1 MKKYIG
7 TKLIEAEPVLRNM
20 SGKLIPINMPVSLNE
35 LVEQGYKVRYPDGYE
50 SFSPKDVFEKAYMSL
65 TPNGEPEGKAPLIC
79 QSMVD
84 DFILYHNTMTVGDR
98 TTVVHAV
105 LRNGFSITESSACVC
120 AENYDMQIGEDICM
134 EKIEDKVWMLLGF
147 LLACGVNGIDGE
159 AACVKVE
166 PPVEG

>member
-7 TKLIEAEPVLRNM
+7 IKMIEAEPMLRNL
-20 SGKLIPINMPVSLNE
+20 SGKRIPISLSVSPDE
-35 LVEQGYKVRYPDGYE
+35 LVEQGYKIRYPDGYE

-65 TPNGEPEGKAPLIC
+65 TPNGEPEGEAPTIC

-84 DFILYHNTMTVGDR
+84 EFILYHNTTTVGDR

-120 AENYDMQIGEDICM
+120 ADNYDMQIGEDICM
-134 EKIEDKVWMLLGF
+134 EKIKDKVWMLLGF
-147 LLACGVNGIDGE
+147 LLACGVNGIDGK
-159 AACVKVE
+159 AAWPKPTE
-166 PPVEG
+166 D

>member
-7 TKLIEAEPVLRNM
+7 TKLIEAEPVLRSM
-20 SGKLIPINMPVSLNE
+20 SGKLIPINTPVSLNE

>member
-7 TKLIEAEPVLRNM
+7 TKLIEAEPAKRRG
-20 SGKLIPINMPVSLNE
+20 SGEIVPLGRIVGIDE
-35 LVEQGYKVRYPDGYE
+35 FCEQGYKVCYPDGYE
-50 SFSPKDVFEKAYMSL
+50 SFSPKDVFEKAYMPL

-147 LLACGVNGIDGE
+147 LLACGVNGVDGE

-166 PPVEG
+166 PHAEG